1 MNTGKVST
9 LDTEQMYAI
18 KRIYEIASNHV
29 KEKFEDK
36 DKCHLITEIF
46 DLCEKYYEQ
55 KERK

>member
-18 KRIYEIASNHV
+18 KRIYEITSNHV

-36 DKCHLITEIF
+36 DKCH
-46 DLCEKYYEQ
+46 
-55 KERK
+55 